1 MPKAN
6 ARSTNKVK
14 KVIKKKT
21 DLARIEYLA
30 AAARKFIRETTK
42 LAKKKTAPAN
52 VKKRF
57 TKKIKFESKKK
68 TAPKKTATSQGSKNK
83 KAASHALDSLGV
95 VDPEA
100 NIDGD
105 IFSLDDDSG
114 DVMLAF
120 VDPSKNIDKFFILQ
134 IITRAKD
141 YVVYSRWG
149 RTGSLGQSL
158 HQNFDEANDA
168 VKCFKTKFEEKT
180 GLTWENRSNP
190 MIDDKYRYIKQNFGD
205 KRNRYEGA
213 KWQYWVDDGV
223 DGKAVDWYD
232 YTATGS
238 VQVEQLYQ
246 EHILNG
252 NLSNRLVESG
262 YFAYSVNLIQMTQTN
277 MKHANRTTR
286 RIRRVVQNISTGN

>member
-1 MPKAN
+1 MPRVN
-6 ARSTNKVK
+6 ARPTNKAK
-14 KVIKKKT
+14 KVIKKKI

-42 LAKKKTAPAN
+42 LAKKRTTAAS
-52 VKKRF
+52 VKKRIS
-57 TKKIKFESKKK
+57 KKIKV
-68 TAPKKTATSQGSKNK
+68 APKKKVVPKKRDVPRKKAVHKVDA

-95 VDPEA
+95 VDPES
-100 NIDGD
+100 NIEGD
-105 IFSLDDDSG
+105 IFRLDDNPA

-120 VDPSKNIDKFFILQ
+120 VDPAKNVDKFFILQ
-134 IITRAKD
+134 IITRTNN
-141 YVVYSRWG
+141 YVVYTRWG
-149 RTGSLGQSL
+149 RTGSVGQTL
-158 HQNFDEANDA
+158 HQNFDKVEDA
-168 VKCFKTKFEEKT
+168 IKCFEAKFEEKT
-180 GLTWENRSNP
+180 GLTWENRGNP
-190 MIDDKYRYIKQNFGD
+190 MIGDKYRYIKQNFSD

-223 DGKAVDWYD
+223 DGKADGWYD

-238 VQVEQLYQ
+238 TQVEQLYQ

-286 RIRRVVQNISTGN
+286 RIRRVPK